1 MFSNVTLDDYVSQII
16 LTPINSKSLILNEEL
31 LQTLPWEI
39 LSYLSADAIKEI
51 RKEDIDNYISE
62 FWNLLEWP
70 HLEFCFIN

>member
-39 LSYLSADAIKEI
+39 LLYLSVDAIKEI

-62 FWNLLEWP
+62 LWNSLEWP
-70 HLEFCFIN
+70 HLECCFIN